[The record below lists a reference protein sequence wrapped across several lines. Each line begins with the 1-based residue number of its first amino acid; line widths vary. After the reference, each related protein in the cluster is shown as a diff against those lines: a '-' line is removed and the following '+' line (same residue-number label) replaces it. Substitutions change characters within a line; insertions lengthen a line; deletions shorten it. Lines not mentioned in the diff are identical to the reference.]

1 MRTELLQICVWINFS
16 KASWLIWEK
25 QDGEVDQEIDGKMR
39 WERME
44 EAPAN
49 GKELSNFAHANGMN
63 EILANI
69 NVWHR
74 EKEV

>member
-1 MRTELLQICVWINFS
+1 
-16 KASWLIWEK
+16 
-25 QDGEVDQEIDGKMR
+25 
-39 WERME
+39 ME

-69 NVWHR
+69 NV
-74 EKEV
+74 